1 MKQEPNG
8 DDLPFLKR
16 KPLRSIEPKAVGWML
31 SLMLTAVGIVL
42 MVMELRSPSY
52 EFWANFFSGL
62 SYVALAVIICP
73 RTPVP
78 FWSKLLTSAV
88 AALLIL

>member
-1 MKQEPNG
+1 MTQRNW
-8 DDLPFLKR
+8 DNLPFLKR
-16 KPLRSIEPKAVGWML
+16 KPPRPVEPKTVGWILSFML
-31 SLMLTAVGIVL
+31 AVVGLTLMAIEV
-42 MVMELRSPSY
+42 RSPSS

-73 RTPVP
+73 RTPIP

-88 AALLIL
+88 AALFVL